1 MAFFFN
7 RTRPRSPSDV
17 AKMIRDLLGKLFEAS
32 SSSPKVEEDLAK
44 QLAHTKLI
52 VQGTQEVDSSPDQ
65 VNSLI
70 QAIIQEDLLFE
81 LARSIRLLPFESR
94 KDTQTIFSHI
104 LRFRPLPASDGDPP
118 VITYIAHHRPEVVV
132 ELCRGYGY
140 SQSAMPCGTIL
151 REALKFDVVAA
162 IILCDESREG
172 EPAICL
178 RDLLLNTQQSGNG
191 IFWEFFEW
199 IDRGSFE
206 VSADAFTTFRA
217 VLQEILTRHKGL
229 VAGYLATNFDLFFS
243 RYNNV
248 LVQSDSYVTKRQSIK
263 LLGEILLDRAHYN
276 VMTAYVDSGEHLKLC
291 MKLLKD
297 DRKMVQYE
305 GFHVFKVCPPNQQ
318 LTSISQ
324 RGVAGAGLTRVAAQV
339 FVANPNK
346 SVAVQ
351 RILINN
357 RERLLKFLPKF
368 LEDRTDDDQ
377 FTDEKSFLV
386 RQIELLPK
394 EPMEPARLVGE
405 TRGSGVNTA
414 AAA

>member
-7 RTRPRSPSDV
+7 RARSRSPSDV
-17 AKMIRDLLGKLFEAS
+17 ARTIKDLLGRLWEAPGS
-32 SSSPKVEEDLAK
+32 SKAEDELAK
-44 QLAHTKLI
+44 QLAHMKST
-52 VQGTQEVDSSPDQ
+52 VQGTQEVETSPEQ
-65 VNSLI
+65 VQALVH
-70 QAIIQEDLLFE
+70 AIIQEDLLFE

-104 LRFRPLPASDGDPP
+104 LRFKPAHQQPNSDPP
-118 VITYIAHHRPEVVV
+118 VISYIVHNRPEVIV
-132 ELCRGYGY
+132 ELCRGYEH

-151 REALKFDVVAA
+151 REALKFDVIAA
-162 IILCDESREG
+162 IILYDQSAEG
-172 EPAICL
+172 EPAIRL
-178 RDLLLNTQQSGNG
+178 SELQPSIVQSGEG
-191 IFWEFFEW
+191 LFWNFFKW

-206 VSADAFTTFRA
+206 VSADAFTTFR
-217 VLQEILTRHKGL
+217 EILTRHKSL
-229 VAGYLATNFDLFFS
+229 VSGYLATNFDLFFS
-243 RYNNV
+243 RYHSI

-263 LLGEILLDRAHYN
+263 LLGEILLDRANYN
-276 VMTAYVDSGEHLKLC
+276 VMMAYVDSGEHLKLC

-305 GFHVFKVCPPNQQ
+305 GFHVFKV
-318 LTSISQ
+318 
-324 RGVAGAGLTRVAAQV
+324 

-357 RERLLKFLPKF
+357 RDRLLKFLPRF

-394 EPMEPARLVGE
+394 EPIEPGRAAGE
-405 TRGSGVNTA
+405 TSGTGVNTPA
-414 AAA
+414 VA

>member
-7 RTRPRSPSDV
+7 RGRTRQPSDV
-17 AKMIRDLLGKLFEAS
+17 ARTVKDLLARIEETPGVA
-32 SSSPKVEEDLAK
+32 KVEEDLAK
-44 QLAHTKLI
+44 QLSQVKLM
-52 VQGTQEVDSSPDQ
+52 VQGTQEVDTSPEQ
-65 VNSLI
+65 V
-70 QAIIQEDLLFE
+70 QALVQAVIQEDLLYE

-104 LRFRPLPASDGDPP
+104 LRFKHPQSTNGDPP
-118 VITYIAHHRPEVVV
+118 VISYIVHNRPEVIV
-132 ELCRGYGY
+132 ELCRGYEY

-151 REALKFDVVAA
+151 REALKFDVIAA
-162 IILCDESREG
+162 IILYDQSAEG
-172 EPAICL
+172 EPAIRL
-178 RDLLLNTQQSGNG
+178 SDLQAGIVQSGEG
-191 IFWEFFEW
+191 VFWKFFGW
-199 IDRGSFE
+199 IDQGSFE
-206 VSADAFTTFRA
+206 VSADAFTTFR
-217 VLQEILTRHKGL
+217 EILTRHKTL
-229 VAGYLATNFDLFFS
+229 VSGYLATNFDLFFS
-243 RYNNV
+243 RYNSI

-263 LLGEILLDRAHYN
+263 LLGEILLDRANYN

-305 GFHVFKVCPPNQQ
+305 GFHVFKV
-318 LTSISQ
+318 
-324 RGVAGAGLTRVAAQV
+324 

-357 RERLLKFLPKF
+357 RDRLLKFLPKF

-394 EPMEPARLVGE
+394 EPVAPGRPAGPA
-405 TRGSGVNTA
+405 GSGANMA
-414 AAA
+414 AVA